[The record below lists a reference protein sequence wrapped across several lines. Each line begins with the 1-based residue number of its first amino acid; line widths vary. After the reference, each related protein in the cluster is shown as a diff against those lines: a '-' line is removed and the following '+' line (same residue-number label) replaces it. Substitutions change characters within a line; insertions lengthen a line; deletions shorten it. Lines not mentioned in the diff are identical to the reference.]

1 MSSTA
6 SSCRKKWRR
15 SGAGFQPASP
25 NSQFTSC
32 NSQFAIVGPE
42 ICAGSIANC
51 ELIVA
56 NCKVRQKQSRSGP
69 VSRVLSPPVQ
79 KAWAEDGHFSRT
91 PVTRRLQ
98 QPTRAS
104 GGGPDQPARYST
116 PVREALPK
124 ETSTDAL
131 LGLAPGGVCQAS
143 RVAPAAG
150 ALLPHRFTLTAPR
163 DKTGAHA
170 RRAAVCFLLHF
181 PEPCGR
187 SPLATTLSSGARTFL
202 SRVGQTSCLPIDSWH
217 AIWQAGCLPHAAA
230 TVRPAPRL

>member
-6 SSCRKKWRR
+6 SSCRKKPRR
-15 SGAGFQPASP
+15 RTELHSVLDGL
-25 NSQFTSC
+25 
-32 NSQFAIVGPE
+32 E
-42 ICAGSIANC
+42 IRPT
-51 ELIVA
+51 
-56 NCKVRQKQSRSGP
+56 KKQSRSGP
-69 VSRVLSPPVQ
+69 VSRVLSPPVH

-104 GGGPDQPARYST
+104 GGRPDQPARYIT

-124 ETSTDAL
+124 ETSANAL

-170 RRAAVCFLLHF
+170 RQRRFVFCGTFPSLAA
-181 PEPCGR
+181 GR
-187 SPLATTLSSGARTFL
+187 R
-202 SRVGQTSCLPIDSWH
+202 
-217 AIWQAGCLPHAAA
+217 
-230 TVRPAPRL
+230 